1 MTANMPPAAS
11 DKISEQRIQ
20 QIELAL
26 KESESQFRSF
36 VENSFDVIFIL
47 DANGIFRFVSPSWEQ
62 HFGYPA
68 SEVIG
73 KPFAPVAHP
82 DDVQPCFNYLT
93 EVMITGRPGTSPKY
107 RVKCADGT
115 WKLFIANGSRFIDSY
130 GETLFHGIG
139 RDITVQEQILD
150 QLKSSEE
157 RYRAIVNTQNEFLNR
172 FVPGGILT
180 FVNDAFCRSVGL
192 PREELL
198 GKSFLPFVQEEDR
211 SALIKSLAE
220 LTPENPTLD
229 TVDRL
234 VYPDGNLHWQNWT
247 STAIF
252 DNDGKIIEYQAVGR
266 DITEQKKNLG
276 DLDYANECFRQALSG
291 AEHILYRLNMKT
303 GSYDYLSPAFERI
316 TGYPVATFK
325 INAVENL
332 RQLVHPEDR
341 GVITIVDEALSART
355 GNTVNINYEF
365 RLKKA
370 DGNYCWLHDY
380 TTACFNDDGELEC
393 FFGSAYDLTSRKE
406 MESALRQAHD
416 ELELRVSERTAEL
429 AAANEQIK
437 LMSFQLIRAE
447 ELERGRI
454 ASELHDQVGQSLL
467 LAKMNLDLLANDITS
482 KRESR
487 TAANISSLLA
497 TTIDDI
503 RTLTFGLRLPLL
515 ETAGLEA
522 ALQWLCAKFHND
534 FNLQIDFSC
543 KSPPPQISSEKR
555 YSLFQAIRELLIN
568 IAKHGKVNHA
578 QLSLGTVAGELT
590 VVIIDKGIGFEP
602 STYRTRLASVASF
615 GIFNVQQRIKQLG
628 GTFEIVSAP
637 GKGTTAWIRIPLDND
652 LQEMA

>member
-1 MTANMPPAAS
+1 M
-11 DKISEQRIQ
+11 ISGKPQDATELNNDRQIQ
-20 QIELAL
+20 QIKLAL

-47 DANGIFRFVSPSWEQ
+47 DAHGIFRFVSPSWEQ

-73 KPFAPVAHP
+73 KPFAPFAHP

-93 EVMITGRPGTSPKY
+93 EVMTTGQPGSSPKY
-107 RVKCADGT
+107 RVKCTDGT
-115 WKLFIANGSRFIDSY
+115 WKLFIANGSRFTDSY

-157 RYRAIVNTQNEFLNR
+157 RYRAIVNTQYEFLNR
-172 FVPGGILT
+172 FIPGGVLT

-198 GKSFLPFVQEEDR
+198 GRSFLPFVQEDDR
-211 SALIKSLAE
+211 TTLIRSLAA
-220 LTPENPTLD
+220 LTPENPSLT
-229 TVDRL
+229 TIDRL
-234 VYPDGNLHWQNWT
+234 VYPDGNLRWQNWT

-252 DNDGKIIEYQAVGR
+252 DTDGKIVEYQAVGR
-266 DITEQKKNLG
+266 DITEQKNNL
-276 DLDYANECFRQALSG
+276 DALDYANECFNQALSG

-316 TGYPVATFK
+316 TGYPVTAFK
-325 INAVENL
+325 INGLENL
-332 RQLVHPEDR
+332 RKLVHPEDSN
-341 GVITIVDEALSART
+341 VINIVDDALRNRT
-355 GNTVNINYEF
+355 GNRVNIHYEF
-365 RLKKA
+365 RLQKA
-370 DGNYCWLHDY
+370 DGNYCWLNDY
-380 TTACFNDDGELEC
+380 TTACFNDHGELEC

-406 MESALRQAHD
+406 VESALRQAHTG
-416 ELELRVSERTAEL
+416 LELRVSERTAEL

-454 ASELHDQVGQSLL
+454 AAELHDQVGQSLL
-467 LAKMNLDLLANDITS
+467 LAKMNLDLLANDIST
-482 KRESR
+482 KKERR
-487 TAANISSLLA
+487 TAANIATLLSSS
-497 TTIDDI
+497 IDDI

-522 ALQWLCAKFHND
+522 ALQWLCAKFYDD

-543 KSPPPQISSEKR
+543 RSKPPQISSEKR
-555 YSLFQAIRELLIN
+555 YSLFQAIRELLLN
-568 IAKHGKVNHA
+568 VAKHGRVGHA

-590 VVIIDKGIGFEP
+590 VAIIDKGIGFEP
-602 STYRTRLASVASF
+602 SAYRQKLATVASF

-628 GTFEIVSAP
+628 GDFEIVSAP
-637 GKGTTAWIRIPLDND
+637 GKGTTAWIRIPLDK
-652 LQEMA
+652 EMS